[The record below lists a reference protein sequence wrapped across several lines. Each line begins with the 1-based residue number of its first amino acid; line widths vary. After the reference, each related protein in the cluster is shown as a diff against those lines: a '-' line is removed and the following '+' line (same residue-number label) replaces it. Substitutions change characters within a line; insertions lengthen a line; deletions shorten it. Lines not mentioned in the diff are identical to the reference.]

1 MTNTLAILLET
12 VVPSVT
18 IINIVILTTLALFG
32 FLFRDLY
39 NRSNKRIEKLE
50 DNYEELHTKIEKEVK
65 SIETRINDLHIN
77 ILNKLDEIKYKFNEF
92 RK

>member
-1 MTNTLAILLET
+1 MTNTLAIFLEAAFPGFP
-12 VVPSVT
+12 VINV
-18 IINIVILTTLALFG
+18 IILSIIGLFG

-39 NRSNKRIEKLE
+39 NRALKRIEKLE
-50 DNYEELHTKIEKEVK
+50 TNDEELHNKLDKEVK
-65 SIETRINDLHIN
+65 SIEIRINDLHLH